1 MSNEH
6 THIII
11 SSITIINIIVV
22 VIIVRARQVVDLTF
36 RAWLTSLSMFPSP

>member
-1 MSNEH
+1 MRNEH

-11 SSITIINIIVV
+11 SSIT
-22 VIIVRARQVVDLTF
+22 VIIVIVIIIRAQQVVDLTF